1 MTLKDIGVYKNR
13 LLSAIVNSEDVCELI
28 LGKDYDKTNVDKRLI
43 YKNVFPYLYVDETQT
58 KQESYVCIE
67 VDVPRTINFSFK
79 DMKIIIWC
87 YCHKGIMK
95 YSKKEYL
102 GTRADILSDMID
114 RFLNSSNDF
123 GKNIIPTMLAAGERM
138 YAYPFE
144 GYWKDVGTISSLWE
158 ANMDLLGKAPVL
170 SLNDE
175 AWRIYSRHEAHAP
188 QYIGANAVVEN
199 CSLTEGC
206 EIYGIVRNSVLGAG
220 VRVME
225 GAEVCDS
232 VIMGNVTI
240 KAGAKVNYS
249 IVDADVVVGEGCVI
263 GGKRAEAND
272 IAVIA
277 TRLEIPAGAVV
288 KAGEMISS
296 VEDIEKEVK

>member
-1 MTLKDIGVYKNR
+1 MGIYIFSRECLNKYLCAD
-13 LLSAIVNSEDVCELI
+13 AED
-28 LGKDYDKTNVDKRLI
+28 
-43 YKNVFPYLYVDETQT
+43 P
-58 KQESYVCIE
+58 
-67 VDVPRTINFSFK
+67 
-79 DMKIIIWC
+79 
-87 YCHKGIMK
+87 
-95 YSKKEYL
+95 
-102 GTRADILSDMID
+102 
-114 RFLNSSNDF
+114 NSSNDF
-123 GKNIIPTMLAAGERM
+123 GKNIIPAMLAAGERM

-158 ANMDLLGKAPVL
+158 ANMDLLGKTPVL

-188 QYIGANAVVEN
+188 QYVGENAVVEN

-263 GGKRAEAND
+263 GSKRAEAND

-277 TRLEIPAGAVV
+277 TKLEIPAGVVV
-288 KAGEMISS
+288 KAGAMISS